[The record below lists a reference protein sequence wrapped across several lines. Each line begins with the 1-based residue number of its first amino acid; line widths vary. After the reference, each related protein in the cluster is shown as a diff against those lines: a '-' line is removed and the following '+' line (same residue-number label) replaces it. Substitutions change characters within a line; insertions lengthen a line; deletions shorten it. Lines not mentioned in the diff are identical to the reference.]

1 LIFAAQGAVDVD
13 IYQWI
18 ANLREG
24 ISGELEA
31 AHKRVVAK
39 ARTSNVQS
47 VLFEAMTAAFLL
59 GDIPVSSSAGRELL
73 FRNQEL
79 LINFDQGIPR
89 NVEVLVPTMQRLI
102 NSKLSAENQK
112 AFVEMVV
119 ALSLKD
125 RASLGFVTTTLLAV
139 SNRVPIVNNA
149 NCGRLIQ
156 ALKDAR
162 PAEPSIRKKRGAL
175 RVEEV
180 SNSSERPVCI
190 NRRIARE
197 HGCVFSCARRLKP
210 RKS

>member
-1 LIFAAQGAVDVD
+1 MIFAAQGALDVDV
-13 IYQWI
+13 YRWI
-18 ANLREG
+18 ANLRDG
-24 ISGELEA
+24 IPGEFEE

-59 GDIPVSSSAGRELL
+59 SDSPVTSTAGRELL

-102 NSKLSAENQK
+102 NSKLSAENQM

-119 ALSLKD
+119 ALSLKE
-125 RASLGFVTTTLLAV
+125 RTSLGFVTKTLLEV
-139 SNRVPIVNNA
+139 SNSVPIVNNA

-197 HGCVFSCARRLKP
+197 HGCVFSCVRRLRP